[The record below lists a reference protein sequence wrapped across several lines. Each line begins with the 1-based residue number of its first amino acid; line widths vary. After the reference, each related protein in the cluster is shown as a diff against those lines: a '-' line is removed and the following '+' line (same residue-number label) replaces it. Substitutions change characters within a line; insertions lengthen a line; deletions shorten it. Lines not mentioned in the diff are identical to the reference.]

1 MAVDGSR
8 WQWRMAVPPRASAAR
23 EREHGHALEQLR
35 RDVDVWVAAAADPLE
50 EVALDQI
57 WQHLE
62 RNVVLLSGRKVV
74 ALRYRVADFL

>member
-1 MAVDGSR
+1 MTVDDSR
-8 WQWRMAVPPRASAAR
+8 WQWRMAVLPRASAAC

-35 RDVDVWVAAAADPLE
+35 RDVNVWVAAAADPLE
-50 EVALDQI
+50 EVALNQI

-74 ALRYRVADFL
+74 ALCYRVTDSL